1 MHLVDY
7 KSIEKAIDQERQAS
21 LKVQAFSEDADEVR
35 STEEASKILSFL
47 ETIQTNLFNLF
58 QEYPSLEELFDR
70 EFVSFKD
77 FASLEYILEL
87 CFLDDFIFPDNEDFP
102 LTSVVDGKFKEDYIG
117 DYLDFFKNYV
127 IKKKKTT
134 KIFKK

>member
-1 MHLVDY
+1 MRKRSDQL
-7 KSIEKAIDQERQAS
+7 KKQERY
-21 LKVQAFSEDADEVR
+21 
-35 STEEASKILSFL
+35 LSFL

-58 QEYPSLEELFDR
+58 QEHPSLEELFDR

-117 DYLDFFKNYV
+117 DYLDFFQKLRHL
-127 IKKKKTT
+127 KKEKIT
-134 KIFKK
+134 KIFKKRLKRTLIKN